1 MISCKVLAV
10 TDDPE
15 ARKGIVGDAD
25 YNMLWY
31 CRADPRFQ
39 YWVRVP
45 KCYLEDENRRGYKPV
60 SYTHL
65 QMWDDMGVKR

>member
-39 YWVRVP
+39 Y
-45 KCYLEDENRRGYKPV
+45 CCLL
-60 SYTHL
+60 YTSRC
-65 QMWDDMGVKR
+65 V